1 MKNLNKPLKITI
13 IVVAS
18 LLALIILAL
27 GGFSAWQGFKHISFY
42 KDAEKEFRIPGL
54 WGGSVPQGFEYLPE
68 IETFL
73 YTGYHKDGVSPS
85 MVYVIPEDGEGK
97 DRKIEL
103 FEKDG
108 SAFTSH
114 VGGISVYGDY
124 VYIADG
130 KGVAIFELIDI
141 LNVDNKATQ
150 ISYFE
155 NDFQVAFVEVK
166 GDSLYLGNF
175 YRAVDYETPESHHIV
190 TPNGDKNTAM
200 IYEYQLDPLTS
211 YPASILPKRAFSI
224 TDAIQGMTFG
234 EEGEIILSS
243 SWGLTTSHLY
253 VYDYTRAKTGT
264 YALSEN
270 YEIELVYLDGYCMT
284 SDIIA
289 PPMAEE
295 IVYHDGDIYIM
306 SESASMKYIFGKI
319 TNGAW
324 CYAYEY
330 KDN

>member
-1 MKNLNKPLKITI
+1 MKKLSKPLKITI

-27 GGFSAWQGFKHISFY
+27 GGFSAWQGIKYAKFY
-42 KDAEKEFRIPGL
+42 AKADKEFRIPGL
-54 WGGSVPQGFEYLPE
+54 WGGSIPQGFEYLPE

-85 MVYVIPEDGEGK
+85 MVYIIPENGEGEN
-97 DRKIEL
+97 RKVEL
-103 FEKDG
+103 YGADG
-108 SAFTSH
+108 SPFTSH
-114 VGGISVYGDY
+114 VGGITVYGDR

-130 KGVAIFELIDI
+130 KSVAIFELIDI

-150 ISYFE
+150 IGSFE
-155 NDFQVAFVEVK
+155 NDFQIAFVEVK
-166 GDSLYLGNF
+166 GDSLFVGNF
-175 YRAVDYETPESHHIV
+175 YRAVDYETPKSHHIT
-190 TPNGDKNTAM
+190 TPSGDKNTAM
-200 IYEYQLDPLTS
+200 IYEYALDPLTL
-211 YPASILPKRAFSI
+211 YPVSAYPQRAFSI

-243 SWGLTTSHLY
+243 SWGLTTSHLR
-253 VYDYTRAKTGT
+253 VYDYSRAKTDT
-264 YALSEN
+264 YWVNDA
-270 YEIELVYLDGYCMT
+270 YAVELVYLDSYCLV
-284 SDIIA
+284 SDIEA

-306 SESASMKYIFGKI
+306 TESASMKYIFGKI
-319 TNGAW
+319 TNGSW

-330 KDN
+330 RD

>member
-1 MKNLNKPLKITI
+1 MKNLSKPLKITI

-27 GGFSAWQGFKHISFY
+27 GGFSAWQGIKHASFY
-42 KDAEKEFRIPGL
+42 ARADKEFRIPGL

-68 IETFL
+68 IDTFL
-73 YTGYHKDGVSPS
+73 YTGYHKDGTSPS
-85 MVYVIPEDGEGK
+85 MVYIIPEGGEGK
-97 DRKIEL
+97 DRKVEL
-103 FEKDG
+103 YKSDG

-130 KGVAIFELIDI
+130 KRVAIFELIDI

-150 ISYFE
+150 IGSFT
-155 NDFQVAFVEVK
+155 NDFGVAFVEVK
-166 GDSLYLGNF
+166 GDSLFVGNF
-175 YRAVDYETPESHHIV
+175 YRPVDYETPAPHHIT
-190 TPNGDKNTAM
+190 TPSGDKNTAM
-200 IYEYQLDPLTS
+200 IYEYALSPETG
-211 YPASILPKRAFSI
+211 YPVSAYPVKAFSI

-253 VYDYTRAKTGT
+253 VYDYSRAKTGT
-264 YALSEN
+264 YNVTDTYSV
-270 YEIELVYLDGYCMT
+270 ELIYLDSYCMT

-295 IVYHDGDIYIM
+295 IVYDDGDIYIM

-330 KDN
+330 KD